1 MSEYLE
7 KFLSY
12 QALLTDSVA
21 KRPEVIGLIFVGS
34 AAATERVDQYSDQD
48 FFLVVHPGAGE
59 AFRKN
64 LDWLPNHQDIAFSPR
79 ETAHG
84 LKVVYQN
91 GDVLEFAVF
100 EDSELELS
108 SVNDYSVALD
118 RQDLADRVAKIAKR
132 SIPAPTNRAQDLEL
146 FLSLILI
153 GVGRA
158 KRGEVLAAEQH
169 IKSYAL
175 THALKLIRTT
185 GSSNTK
191 VDSLNGFRR
200 FEFDYP
206 QLASEIQKLLLLDTE
221 SAAKQLC
228 EVVLRELNATESE
241 QEQYKVVARRLGWA
255 I

>member
-7 KFLSY
+7 KFLFY
-12 QALLTDSVA
+12 QAQLTYSVA

-48 FFLVVHPGAGE
+48 FFLVVQPGTGE
-59 AFRKN
+59 AFRQN
-64 LDWLPNHQDIAFSPR
+64 LDWLPNHHEISFSPR

-108 SVNDYSVALD
+108 SVNDYSVVLD
-118 RQDLADRVAKIAKR
+118 LQDIAERVAKIAKR
-132 SIPAPTNRAQDLEL
+132 SIPAPTNRAQELEL

-175 THALKLIRTT
+175 THALKLIRAT

-191 VDSLNGFRR
+191 ADSLNGFRR
-200 FEFDYP
+200 FELDYP
-206 QLASEIQKLLLLDTE
+206 QLASEIQKLLLLETE
-221 SAAKQLC
+221 NAAKQLC
-228 EVVLRELNATESE
+228 EVVLRELKATESE
-241 QEQYKVVARRLGWA
+241 LRQYQVVARRLGWA
-255 I
+255 S

>member
-7 KFLSY
+7 KFLSF
-12 QALLTDSVA
+12 QKELTHSVA

-48 FFLVVHPGAGE
+48 FFLVVREGTGE
-59 AFRKN
+59 SFRQD
-64 LDWLPNHQDIAFSPR
+64 LGWLPSHEEIALSPR

-118 RQDLADRVAKIAKR
+118 LQDIAERIAKIAKR
-132 SIPAPTNRAQDLEL
+132 SIPKPSNRAQEFEL

-158 KRGEVLAAEQH
+158 RRGEVLAAEQH

-175 THALKLIRTT
+175 SFALKLIRSANPT
-185 GSSNTK
+185 NQNA
-191 VDSLNGFRR
+191 DSLNDFRR
-200 FEFDYP
+200 FERDYP
-206 QLASEIQKLLLLDTE
+206 QLAGELHEIVLFPTE
-221 SAAKQLC
+221 AAAKALCQL
-228 EVVLRELNATESE
+228 VMRELNATEVE
-241 QEQYKVVARRLGWA
+241 VGQYRVIARRLGWA

>member
-12 QALLTDSVA
+12 QAELTESVA

-48 FFLVVHPGAGE
+48 FFLVVLEGTGE
-59 AFRKN
+59 TFRQN
-64 LDWLPNHQDIAFSPR
+64 LDWLPNYQDIAFSPR

-108 SVNDYSVALD
+108 SVNDYAVALD
-118 RQDLADRVAKIAKR
+118 RKDITERVAKIAGR
-132 SIPAPTNRAQDLEL
+132 SIPAPTNRAQEL
-146 FLSLILI
+146 GLFFSLILI

-169 IKSYAL
+169 IKSYAMS
-175 THALKLIRTT
+175 HALKLIRAAS
-185 GSSNTK
+185 SSNAK
-191 VDSLNGFRR
+191 ADSLNSFRR

-206 QLASEIQKLLLLDTE
+206 QLALELKQLLLLETE
-221 SAAKQLC
+221 VAAKRLC
-228 EVVLRELNATESE
+228 EVVLRELTATESE
-241 QEQYKVVARRLGWA
+241 QQQYKVVARRLGWV

>member
-59 AFRKN
+59 TFRQN
-64 LDWLPNHQDIAFSPR
+64 LDWLPNHQNIAFSPR

-108 SVNDYSVALD
+108 SVNDYSVVLD
-118 RQDLADRVAKIAKR
+118 QQDISERMAKIAKR
-132 SIPAPTNRAQDLEL
+132 SIPAPTKRSQEFEL

-175 THALKLIRTT
+175 THTLKLIRAT

-191 VDSLNGFRR
+191 ADSLNSFRR

-206 QLASEIQKLLLLDTE
+206 QLASELQSLLLLETE
-221 SAAKQLC
+221 NAAKRLC
-228 EVVLRELNATESE
+228 EVVLRELTATESE
-241 QEQYKVVARRLGWA
+241 REQYKVVARRLGWT

>member
-12 QALLTDSVA
+12 QAQLTDSVA

-59 AFRKN
+59 TFRQN

-118 RQDLADRVAKIAKR
+118 RQDITERVAKIAKR
-132 SIPAPTNRAQDLEL
+132 SIPATANRAQDFEL

-158 KRGEVLAAEQH
+158 RRGEVLAAEQH

-175 THALKLIRTT
+175 THALKLIRAAS
-185 GSSNTK
+185 SSNAK
-191 VDSLNGFRR
+191 ADSLNSFRR

-206 QLASEIQKLLLLDTE
+206 VLAAELQKLLLLETE
-221 SAAKQLC
+221 AAAKQLC
-228 EVVLRELNATESE
+228 EVVLRELKASDSE
-241 QEQYKVVARRLGWA
+241 VLQYQVVARRLGWT

>member
-12 QALLTDSVA
+12 QAQLTDSVA

-48 FFLVVHPGAGE
+48 FFLVVLEGTGE
-59 AFRKN
+59 TFRQD
-64 LDWLPNHQDIAFSPR
+64 LSWLPNHQEIAFSPR

-84 LKVVYQN
+84 LKVVYRN

-108 SVNDYSVALD
+108 SVNDYAVVLD
-118 RQDLADRVAKIAKR
+118 RKNISERMAKIAQR
-132 SIPAPTNRAQDLEL
+132 SVPAASNRAQDFEL

-169 IKSYAL
+169 IKSFAL
-175 THALKLIRTT
+175 THALKLVRAA
-185 GSSNTK
+185 GSSNPRA
-191 VDSLNGFRR
+191 DSLNSFRR
-200 FEFDYP
+200 FELDYP
-206 QLASEIQKLLLLDTE
+206 ELASELQKLLLLETE
-221 SAAKQLC
+221 AAAKQLC
-228 EVVLRELNATESE
+228 EVVLLELKANEAE
-241 QEQYKVVARRLGWA
+241 QAQYEVIAKRLGWA

>member
-12 QALLTDSVA
+12 QAELTDSVA

-48 FFLVVHPGAGE
+48 FFLVVLEGTGE
-59 AFRKN
+59 NFRQK

-108 SVNDYSVALD
+108 SVNDYSVVLD
-118 RQDLADRVAKIAKR
+118 RQDISERMAKIAKS
-132 SIPAPTNRAQDLEL
+132 SIPAATNRAQDIEL
-146 FLSLILI
+146 FFSLILI

-158 KRGEVLAAEQH
+158 RRGEVLAAEQH

-175 THALKLIRTT
+175 AHGLKLIRAA
-185 GSSNTK
+185 GASNPRA
-191 VDSLNGFRR
+191 DSLNGFRR
-200 FEFDYP
+200 FELDYP
-206 QLASEIQKLLLLDTE
+206 KLGLEIQNLLLLETE
-221 SAAKQLC
+221 AAAMKLC
-228 EVVLRELNATESE
+228 ELVLRELKASDSE
-241 QEQYKVVARRLGWA
+241 MLQYQVVARRLGWT

>member
-12 QALLTDSVA
+12 QAQLTDSVA
-21 KRPEVIGLIFVGS
+21 KRPEVVGLIFVGS

-132 SIPAPTNRAQDLEL
+132 SIPAATNRAQDLEL
-146 FLSLILI
+146 FFSLILI

-175 THALKLIRTT
+175 THALKLLRAT

-191 VDSLNGFRR
+191 ADSLNSFRR

-206 QLASEIQKLLLLDTE
+206 QLASELQNLLLLETE
-221 SAAKQLC
+221 AAAMKLC
-228 EVVLRELNATESE
+228 QVVLRELEATASE
-241 QEQYKVVARRLGWA
+241 TAQYQVVAKRLGWA